1 MSKPDP
7 QSHHRR
13 ILDEFTRRVE
23 AFATVPAITNAEALN
38 LLVRM
43 SGAGPQDTVLD
54 VACGAGLVVCA
65 FAPVVRQAT
74 GIDFTPAM
82 IKRGQALQEEKGL
95 TNITWQVGDVVPL
108 PYADESFSIVTCRYA
123 LHHFE
128 DPAAVL
134 AEITRVSAPNGK
146 VVLADMF
153 ASPEAEEAAAFNR
166 MEQLRDPSHVRALPL
181 EELEELSRQAGLKIL
196 EKTFYGLD
204 WELEALLQG
213 SSPNPGGVELI
224 REIFEEDLERDELA
238 VHVRR
243 QKSKIWFTYPIV
255 VIWDKSQSH
264 HVVAAWNKSSTGL
277 GGFPPS
283 LNRESESSPDF
294 LLRFTWLR
302 SGKGGESVSHC
313 SRRL

>member
-13 ILDEFTRRVE
+13 NLDEFTRRVE

-74 GIDFTPAM
+74 VIDFTPAM
-82 IKRGQALQEEKGL
+82 IKRG
-95 TNITWQVGDVVPL
+95 
-108 PYADESFSIVTCRYA
+108 
-123 LHHFE
+123 
-128 DPAAVL
+128 
-134 AEITRVSAPNGK
+134 
-146 VVLADMF
+146 
-153 ASPEAEEAAAFNR
+153 
-166 MEQLRDPSHVRALPL
+166 
-181 EELEELSRQAGLKIL
+181 
-196 EKTFYGLD
+196 
-204 WELEALLQG
+204 
-213 SSPNPGGVELI
+213 
-224 REIFEEDLERDELA
+224 
-238 VHVRR
+238 
-243 QKSKIWFTYPIV
+243 
-255 VIWDKSQSH
+255 
-264 HVVAAWNKSSTGL
+264 AAWNKSSTGL

-302 SGKGGESVSHC
+302 SGKGGESVSDC
-313 SRRL
+313 SRTL